1 MNRPPLSSRHAFVGT
16 RPSRSDRRRRGR
28 LRWSLAAGAAAV
40 LALGVAASAGA
51 HGGSGRGFPAFT
63 AQSLD
68 GRGNNLAHPEWG
80 ATGRAYARVAPASY
94 KDGISQLPDGPN
106 VRTVSNRIIA
116 DGGQNVF
123 SENNVTQ
130 WVWQW
135 GQFMDHVF
143 GLAEG
148 GGEPANIPF
157 LAGDPLEKFRNDL
170 GVIAFARDKA
180 TPGTGTSTSNPRQ
193 QTNIVSS
200 YIDAFNV
207 YGGTP
212 SRLEWLRDGSVDGNV
227 TNNRATLMLKG
238 GYLPTRE
245 ARGEASTAPAMAVD
259 GRLLAS
265 PTKAVVAGD
274 VRANENIGLTAT
286 HTLFAREHNRI
297 VSKLPRW
304 LPDEV
309 KFQIARKVVIA
320 EEQFITY
327 NEFLPAV
334 GVKLAPYTGYKRN
347 VDAALTTEFATVGY
361 RMHSA
366 VHGEFEVEV
375 SSGHYTDAQLR
386 SFEAQGLEVETE
398 DDEVVIAIPLNVM
411 FFNPGLLRQIGLGE
425 LLQAIGGEVE
435 YKNDEMIDNHLRSIL
450 FQVPNNSSHA
460 CQEPVD
466 PDCFRGVMDLGAIDI
481 LRARDHGIP
490 SYNALRAA
498 YGLPPKT
505 SFRAITGESSESF
518 PADSGPNNPNMLDFT
533 SLHDKNGAPIALD
546 SPAAIDQPTQQTRRA
561 PLAARLKA
569 AYGTVDK
576 VDAFAGMIS
585 EKHVPGAEFGELQ
598 LAIWTKQFQALRDG
612 DRFHYRNDP
621 VLAQIRHSFGIDFRH
636 TLAEIIAANTDIKL
650 SELRP
655 NVFVN
660 DEELPPGR
668 ILGTRS
674 GRCLD
679 VSGGK
684 SINGSRVQL
693 LDCDDE
699 RSGQGW
705 QQLDNGA
712 IRVFENKCL
721 DVLNHRTAPGSPV
734 AIWDCNGGANQRW
747 RFNGDGTI
755 VGAESGKCLTPA
767 GGGTGRGTRIEI
779 QACTG
784 EPNQRWIR

>member
-1 MNRPPLSSRHAFVGT
+1 VKRPPLS
-16 RPSRSDRRRRGR
+16 RSYGSIGRRRRGG
-28 LRWSLAAGAAAV
+28 LRWSLAILAAAV
-40 LALGVAASAGA
+40 LAVGVAASAGA
-51 HGGSGRGFPAFT
+51 ISHNRGRGGFPAFT
-63 AQSLD
+63 PESLD
-68 GRGNNLAHPEWG
+68 GSGNNLAHPEWG
-80 ATGRAYARVAPASY
+80 TTGRAYGRVAKAFY
-94 KDGISQLPDGPN
+94 KDGISQLSDGPN
-106 VRTVSNRIIA
+106 VRMVSNRIIA
-116 DGGQNVF
+116 DGSQNVF

-148 GGEPANIPF
+148 GGEAANIPF
-157 LAGDPLEKFRNDL
+157 NANDPLEKFRNDL
-170 GVIAFARDKA
+170 GVISFTRDKA

-193 QTNIVSS
+193 QTNTLSS

-207 YGGTP
+207 YGPTA

-245 ARGEASTAPAMAVD
+245 ARGDPGTAPTMVVD
-259 GRLLAS
+259 GRLLAN

-304 LPDEV
+304 LPEEL
-309 KFQIARKVVIA
+309 KFQIARKIVIA
-320 EEQFITY
+320 EEQFVTY

-334 GVKLAPYTGYKRN
+334 GVKLPAYAGYKRN
-347 VDAALTTEFATVGY
+347 VDATLSTEFATVGY
-361 RMHSA
+361 RMHSGI
-366 VHGEFEVEV
+366 HGEFELEV
-375 SSGHYTDAQLR
+375 DADHYTKEQLE
-386 SFEAQGLEVETE
+386 SFEEQGLEVEV
-398 DDEVVIAIPLNVM
+398 DGDEAEIAVPLNVM
-411 FFNPGLLRQIGLGE
+411 FFNPGLLKQIGLGE
-425 LLQAIGGEVE
+425 LLKAIGGEVQ
-435 YKNDEMIDNHLRSIL
+435 YNNDEMIDNHLRSIL
-450 FQVPNNSSHA
+450 FQVPNNSSHD

-466 PDCFRGVMDLGAIDI
+466 PTCFKGVLDLGAIDI
-481 LRARDHGIP
+481 FRARDHGIP
-490 SYNALRAA
+490 NYNALRVA

-518 PADSGPNNPNMLDFT
+518 PGDTDADNPNMLDFT

-546 SPAAIDQPTQQTRRA
+546 SPVANNEAVQQTRRA

-612 DRFHYRNDP
+612 DRFFYRNDP
-621 VLAQIRHSFGIDFRH
+621 VLDRIRHTFGIDFRH
-636 TLAEIIAANTDIKL
+636 SLAEIIAANTDIKL

-660 DEELPPGR
+660 DEDLAPGR
-668 ILGTRS
+668 ILSTPAK
-674 GRCLD
+674 RCLD
-679 VSGGK
+679 VLGGK
-684 SINGSRVQL
+684 PSNGGRLQL
-693 LDCDDE
+693 ADCKAGD
-699 RSGQGW
+699 GQGW
-705 QQLDNGA
+705 RQSDRGA

-721 DVLNHRTAPGSPV
+721 DVLNHHTAPGSTV

-747 RFNGDGTI
+747 RFTAEGTI
-755 VGAESGKCLTPA
+755 VGAESGKCLTPVDR
-767 GGGTGRGTRIEI
+767 GRSTRIEI
-779 QACTG
+779 QVCSG
-784 EPNQRWIR
+784 DPNQRWIR